1 MMNNKEKYKEFYR
14 IIARYC
20 LTDTFIKNKKDSFLK
35 LMLTWN
41 IDIYEAFDAFLKYE
55 TEIDKA
61 IIDYHT
67 INKILGSLNKEEL
80 YIIKAYVIKNK
91 TCEEVSNYLGLS
103 QRTFFRR
110 YSDLVSKFMRRRAR
124 ERESIYDVPKI

>member
-1 MMNNKEKYKEFYR
+1 MDKKEKYKKFYR

-103 QRTFFRR
+103 QRTFFRK
-110 YSDLVSKFMRRRAR
+110 YNDLVTKFIQKLAEQR
-124 ERESIYDVPKI
+124 ENIYDMSKI